1 MREAAGSMIDKEL
14 LKGCVPL
21 MVLHLFRE
29 DDLYG
34 YQIIKRLE
42 ELSAGAFL
50 FKDGTLYPVL
60 HALEK
65 SGHIKSYW
73 QSSDSGRKR
82 KYYHITE
89 TGRIHLDERVRD
101 WLFFTRSVNLVLQG
115 GGEGT

>member
-1 MREAAGSMIDKEL
+1 MIDKEL

-21 MVLHLFRE
+21 MVLCLFQE

-42 ELSAGAFL
+42 ILSGGAFL

-65 SGHIKSYW
+65 AGHIESYW
-73 QSSDSGRKR
+73 QSSESGRKR

-89 TGRIHLDERVRD
+89 AGSVHLEERMRD
-101 WLFFTRSVNLVLQG
+101 WKFFTRSVNSVLQG
-115 GGEGT
+115 GKDGA